1 MKILL
6 SAYACE
12 PWKGSEPG
20 VGWHWALELARQG
33 HEVTVLTR
41 ANNREPIE
49 VALKSHVP
57 MGLQFFYYDLP
68 RWAMWWKK
76 GARGVHLYYQLWQ
89 IGSYLKIR
97 RVFDTNSFDVV
108 HHLTFGG
115 IRQASF
121 LGRIGIPLIVGP
133 LGGGDYAPP
142 NL

>member
-57 MGLQFFYYDLP
+57 KGLQFFYYDLP
-68 RWAMWWKK
+68 DGPCGGK
-76 GARGVHLYYQLWQ
+76 
-89 IGSYLKIR
+89 
-97 RVFDTNSFDVV
+97 RVRV
-108 HHLTFGG
+108 
-115 IRQASF
+115 ASISIISSGKS
-121 LGRIGIPLIVGP
+121 GRI
-133 LGGGDYAPP
+133 
-142 NL
+142 